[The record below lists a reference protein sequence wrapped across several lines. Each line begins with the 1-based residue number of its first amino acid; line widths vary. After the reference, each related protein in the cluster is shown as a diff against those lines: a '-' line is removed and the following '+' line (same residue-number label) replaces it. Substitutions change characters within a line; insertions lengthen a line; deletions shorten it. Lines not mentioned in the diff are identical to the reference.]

1 MVQAPSLC
9 QWLLHA
15 PPPPLG
21 SGSEGLQ
28 ECLPEDFMS
37 DSLQQHCSDRGL
49 PVSGMGRF
57 LEADLGSHRRRV
69 LRGRQKEV
77 RQISCHGQGPG
88 LSQQQEKGGP
98 GKEEQN
104 TSKS

>member
-1 MVQAPSLC
+1 MTVSNNTAATGASQ
-9 QWLLHA
+9 
-15 PPPPLG
+15 
-21 SGSEGLQ
+21 
-28 ECLPEDFMS
+28 CLEW
-37 DSLQQHCSDRGL
+37 
-49 PVSGMGRF
+49 GRF

-98 GKEEQN
+98 GKEERN